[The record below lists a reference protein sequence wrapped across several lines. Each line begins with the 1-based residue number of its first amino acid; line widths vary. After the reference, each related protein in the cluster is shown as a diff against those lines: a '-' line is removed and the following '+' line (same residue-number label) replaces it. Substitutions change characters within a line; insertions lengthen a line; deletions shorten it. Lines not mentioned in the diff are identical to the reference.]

1 MDPDHST
8 TLWGHGVGIQPTEP
22 ARILVGEPLTS

>member
-8 TLWGHGVGIQPTEP
+8 ILWGHEVRIQPTEP
-22 ARILVGEPLTS
+22 ARTLVGELLTS